1 MDEWNDFK
9 VVFFYFLI
17 SKFNMKQISDT
28 VSVGIMRFYA
38 ALYCSQTN
46 SLVLQRLKL
55 IKRSACFLLSLDR
68 NCKYYYAI
76 YSKFLNCMFVE
87 LFQGECGCF
96 GIDSWW
102 FESPKQNNPENKS
115 WLHFSP
121 LFHCFMF
128 DVQLCLR
135 ERLNQSAL
143 GMSSMMPA
151 CISQSPHSDQ
161 PLELLTQTTHKCQ
174 ERAAPGVL
182 VVLKWCFSYVEINI

>member
-1 MDEWNDFK
+1 
-9 VVFFYFLI
+9 
-17 SKFNMKQISDT
+17 MKQIPDT
-28 VSVGIMRFYA
+28 VFVGIMWFYA

-68 NCKYYYAI
+68 NCKYFYAI

-87 LFQGECGCF
+87 PFQGECGCF

-102 FESPKQNNPENKS
+102 FESPKQNNLENKS

-128 DVQLCLR
+128 EVQLCLR
-135 ERLNQSAL
+135 ERLNLSAV
-143 GMSSMMPA
+143 GMSSMMPPR
-151 CISQSPHSDQ
+151 ISRSPHRWTFGIIDSNNSQ
-161 PLELLTQTTHKCQ
+161 VPG
-174 ERAAPGVL
+174 ERCSWSP
-182 VVLKWCFSYVEINI
+182 WCIKVMFSIYIN